1 MIKEVIATGKNPEQA
16 LDFGCAQLGLTRADV
31 EFEILDMGSKGFLGL
46 GSKPA
51 KVRVFIEVPDPKPA
65 PAPKAAPVV
74 DKKQEE
80 KPVFVE
86 KKKPQPKPERKPAP
100 EKKPEPAVVEAPK
113 AEEAAP
119 AEEKRVYNIGDKDK
133 IAVAYVADILKA
145 MGLDQISL
153 SHTVRDNV
161 VNIKLEGDVSG
172 AAIGRRGET
181 LDAMQYLAG
190 LAANREDGDYVR
202 IVLDSGNYRDKRR
215 TTLEQLAKKLAN
227 SVIKS
232 GRSTT
237 LEPMNPYERRIIH
250 ATISDINGV
259 TSSSIGE
266 EPNRRVVISSTS
278 PAPQRSAEEKPAAP
292 ERKGGKGG
300 RGGRNGGKRDDRRG
314 GKGGR
319 GPRREKPAPY
329 QESSKREVPPAE
341 AANQPLYGKI
351 EI

>member
-1 MIKEVIATGKNPEQA
+1 MIKEVIATGKNYEQA
-16 LDFGCAQLGLTRADV
+16 LDLGCQQLGLTRADV
-31 EFEILDMGSKGFLGL
+31 DFEIIDMGSKGFLGL
-46 GSKPA
+46 GGKPA

-74 DKKQEE
+74 SKKPEE

-86 KKKPQPKPERKPAP
+86 KKKPQPKAEKKAAP
-100 EKKPEPAVVEAPK
+100 EKKEEPEYVEELA
-113 AEEAAP
+113 AAP

-133 IAVAYVADILKA
+133 IAVAYVSDVLKA
-145 MGLDQISL
+145 MGLDQINV

-181 LDAMQYLAG
+181 LDALQYLAG
-190 LAANREDGDYVR
+190 LAANREEGDYVR

-215 TTLEQLAKKLAN
+215 VTLEQLAKKLAN

-250 ATISDINGV
+250 ATISEINGV

-278 PAPQRSAEEKPAAP
+278 PAPQRSAEDKPAG
-292 ERKGGKGG
+292 ERKGG
-300 RGGRNGGKRDDRRG
+300 RGGRGARNGGRRDDRRG

>member
-1 MIKEVIATGKNPEQA
+1 MIKEVIATGKNYEQA
-16 LDFGCAQLGLTRADV
+16 LDLGCQQLGLTRADV
-31 EFEILDMGSKGFLGL
+31 DFEIIDMGSKGFLGF
-46 GSKPA
+46 GNKPA

-65 PAPKAAPVV
+65 EAPKAAAVV
-74 DKKQEE
+74 DKKPEE

-86 KKKPQPKPERKPAP
+86 KKKPQHKPERKPAP
-100 EKKPEPAVVEAPK
+100 EKKAESVVVEEK
-113 AEEAAP
+113 AEQAAAP

-133 IAVAYVADILKA
+133 IAVEYVADILKA
-145 MGLDQISL
+145 MGLDQIVV

-190 LAANREDGDYVR
+190 LAANREEGDYVR

-215 TTLEQLAKKLAN
+215 VTLEQLAKKLAN

-250 ATISDINGV
+250 ATISEINGV

-278 PAPQRSAEEKPAAP
+278 PAPQQRSAEDKPAG
-292 ERKGGKGG
+292 ERKGGRNS
-300 RGGRNGGKRDDRRG
+300 RGGRNGGRRDDRRG